1 MHNQVRVLAN
11 KKDLHLG
18 EIMFTQESKTG
29 SRLNFSF
36 KKFSQQTIGKVSFRK
51 VYSWLLGPFSAKFLK

>member
-18 EIMFTQESKTG
+18 GIMFTQESKTG
-29 SRLNFSF
+29 SRLIFSF
-36 KKFSQQTIGKVSFRK
+36 KKFSQQTIGKVLFRK
-51 VYSWLLGPFSAKFLK
+51 VYP